1 MEIARVLKRGGTLIL
16 LESTF
21 PSQISLVDQPTDA
34 ALASHCPGIHAFQ
47 DAIKWSLAQLA
58 GRHGSGLSDHPIMDG
73 PQVAAM
79 VHRTPGLSG
88 TSIQHVKIP
97 IGDHGGKYN
106 RHNDQRDRIRR

>member
-1 MEIARVLKRGGTLIL
+1 LKSGGTLIL
-16 LESTF
+16 LDSTF
-21 PSQISLVDQPTDA
+21 PLQISLVDQPTDA

-58 GRHGSGLSDHPIMDG
+58 GRHGSGFSDHHIMDG
-73 PQVAAM
+73 PQFAAL

-97 IGDHGGKYN
+97 TGDHGSKYN
-106 RHNDQRDRIRR
+106 RPDIQRDRVQH